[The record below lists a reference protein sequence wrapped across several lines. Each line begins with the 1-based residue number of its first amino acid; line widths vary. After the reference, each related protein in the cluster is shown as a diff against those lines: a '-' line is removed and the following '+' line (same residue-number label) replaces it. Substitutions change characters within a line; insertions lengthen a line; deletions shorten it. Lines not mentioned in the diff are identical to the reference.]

1 MARPRKIPV
10 DRITR
15 SYRKPGGTTGRP
27 RVSRNPPKPLFS
39 IGISPNPGPLH
50 GVSGYATTG
59 VGGAYS
65 AVRASNGINHMRVA
79 DPSMSRNNIAG
90 NAGIGEGIS
99 PVLSHNSSFS
109 QSSNFGFWSPGGS
122 SIGPG
127 DASGWTT
134 PSSGGSSEWTL
145 PSWARSSQD
154 SFFSD
159 YGNNV
164 SVNDI
169 IIQRTNPTTAEMLR
183 PHTFNA
189 DTAEPTL
196 EQLLEFDADQFLA
209 QALRLPR
216 NQVLQQERN
225 PHRATLLDEHAER
238 GLYQNDLT
246 MQAALAGLD
255 QGHDVGRPHGDVSTP
270 MRPTRLSFWP
280 TTPQTAQ
287 RQGELQNNGTFNNGA
302 TIQFIPPSGQ
312 TGIPAAVDR
321 NTPAHITPG
330 YTNPANHGMYGPVPA
345 PGVDGSWT
353 LNVLPGQAAPTLA
366 TMAPAADIPVQN
378 NGPGQLGNTAAF
390 AGRMSGANRP
400 QGYRL

>member
-1 MARPRKIPV
+1 MPRTRKLPV
-10 DRITR
+10 DRVTR
-15 SYRKPGGTTGRP
+15 SYRKAGGTTGRP
-27 RVSRNPPKPLFS
+27 RISRNPPKPLFS

-50 GVSGYATTG
+50 GVSGFANTG
-59 VGGAYS
+59 VGGAFN
-65 AVRASNGINHMRVA
+65 AARASNGINRMRVA
-79 DPSMSRNNIAG
+79 DPTMSRNNIAG

-99 PVLSHNSSFS
+99 PILSQNSSFS
-109 QSSNFGFWSPGGS
+109 QSSNFGYWSPGNS

-127 DASGWTT
+127 DLSGWTT
-134 PSSGGSSEWTL
+134 PSSVGS
-145 PSWARSSQD
+145 AD
-154 SFFSD
+154 SFFSN
-159 YGNNV
+159 YGPNISLNN
-164 SVNDI
+164 I
-169 IIQRTNPTTAEMLR
+169 ISRATPLTADVINPRVASI
-183 PHTFNA
+183 PQTFNA

-196 EQLLEFDADQFLA
+196 EQLLEFDADQYLA

-225 PHRATLLDEHAER
+225 PHRVTLLDEHAER
-238 GLYQNDLT
+238 GLYANDLT

-255 QGHDVGRPHGDVSTP
+255 RGHDVGRPHGDVSTP

-287 RQGELQNNGTFNNGA
+287 RQGDLQNFGTLNNGA
-302 TIQFIPPSGQ
+302 TIQFVPPSGQ
-312 TGIPAAVDR
+312 TAIPALVDR

-366 TMAPAADIPVQN
+366 TMAPAADIPVQT

-390 AGRMSGANRP
+390 AGRQSGGNKP
-400 QGYRL
+400 SGYRL